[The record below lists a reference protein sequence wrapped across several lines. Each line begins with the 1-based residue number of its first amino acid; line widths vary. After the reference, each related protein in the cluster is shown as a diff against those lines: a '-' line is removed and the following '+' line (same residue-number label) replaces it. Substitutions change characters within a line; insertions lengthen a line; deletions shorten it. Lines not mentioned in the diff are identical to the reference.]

1 MYSFLRRPAW
11 ILSHLLIAL
20 LVAVLIG
27 LGFWQRDRW
36 FEERERQQAIELTG
50 EREPVAYGTAVDPA
64 LAPAEV
70 DPEVR
75 FTRVELTGT
84 YDTDAEVAVLNR
96 SQAGRPGAWILTPLV
111 MDDGTAAPV
120 VRGWIPYD
128 PFADTPPFP
137 EAAPPPGEV
146 TVVGSL
152 QPTQER
158 GSFGATDATDGEL
171 DALSRVDVGRF
182 AQQLPYDLGP
192 AWVLV
197 EQQAPPQPGD
207 LPQSVSLAGED
218 PSQNFSYM
226 MQWWIFAAI
235 AAGGYPLVLRG
246 VARHRLRDREDDPDA
261 GDTGGSGPRVPGSS
275 PSEERPVASEV

>member
-1 MYSFLRRPAW
+1 MYSFLRRPVW
-11 ILSHLLIAL
+11 ILSHVLIAA
-20 LVAVLIG
+20 LVVVLVG
-27 LGFWQRDRW
+27 LGLWQRERW
-36 FEERERQQAIELTG
+36 SEERDRQQAIELRG
-50 EREPVAYGTAVDPA
+50 EQAPVAYEAAVDTA
-64 LAPAEV
+64 RAPIDV
-70 DPEVR
+70 DPGLR
-75 FTRVELTGT
+75 FTRVEMTGT

-96 SQAGRPGAWILTPLV
+96 SQEGRPGAWILTPLV
-111 MDDGTAAPV
+111 QADGAAVPV

-128 PFADTPPFP
+128 PFADSPPFP
-137 EAAPPPGEV
+137 EAAPPTGEV
-146 TVVGSL
+146 TVIGSI

-158 GSFGATDATDGEL
+158 GSFGATDAPDGEL
-171 DALSRVDVGRF
+171 DALSRVDVARF

-197 EQQAPPQPGD
+197 EQQSPPQPGE

-246 VARHRLRDREDDPDA
+246 VARHRLRDREDDPD
-261 GDTGGSGPRVPGSS
+261 GDGVGSRAGSS
-275 PSEERPVASEV
+275 PIEERPVASEV